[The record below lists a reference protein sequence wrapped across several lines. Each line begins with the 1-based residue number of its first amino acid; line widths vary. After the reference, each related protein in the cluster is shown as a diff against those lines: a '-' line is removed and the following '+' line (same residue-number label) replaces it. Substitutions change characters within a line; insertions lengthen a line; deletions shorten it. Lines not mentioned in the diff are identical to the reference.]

1 MQGKLSSMT
10 SNWIVISPT
19 RTREDR
25 KLCRQRCCLHFSSH
39 PRCEQRRGLLAWH
52 STNWRASPLL
62 HEMKSKPRSAAE
74 ISEYIKNPKHLVPR
88 PPPTLHVP
96 SAGEPTV
103 LSSSVMY
110 LLTALREIHSLGTR
124 PFSGGGIRI
133 IGFIEMVFLQAFS
146 VANN

>member
-1 MQGKLSSMT
+1 
-10 SNWIVISPT
+10 
-19 RTREDR
+19 
-25 KLCRQRCCLHFSSH
+25 
-39 PRCEQRRGLLAWH
+39 
-52 STNWRASPLL
+52 
-62 HEMKSKPRSAAE
+62 MKSKPRSAAE

-88 PPPTLHVP
+88 PPPALHVP

-124 PFSGGGIRI
+124 PFSKGLGTLLRTFELSPGGMLTWPIRI